1 MPVPCFAIGDV
12 KVLLSSQLAFLLL
25 PEQHAKVLSE
35 FSNICHRGRRAK
47 IYKAA
52 ARLGISQPPLRA
64 QIQTLEE
71 ELDLQ
76 LFNRTKHKVEL
87 TRAGE
92 LFLAEARLTLSQ
104 AQRTRKLASQLAS
117 GSIGEVRVGFTVSAA
132 LNPVIP
138 RIFYNFRTEN
148 PAFSILFP
156 A

>member
-76 LFNRTKHKVEL
+76 LFNRTKHKVEVFLRHGSDIL
-87 TRAGE
+87 TPPGQKI
-92 LFLAEARLTLSQ
+92 LASVSSGFAAKRLTD
-104 AQRTRKLASQLAS
+104 
-117 GSIGEVRVGFTVSAA
+117 
-132 LNPVIP
+132 
-138 RIFYNFRTEN
+138 
-148 PAFSILFP
+148 FS
-156 A
+156 